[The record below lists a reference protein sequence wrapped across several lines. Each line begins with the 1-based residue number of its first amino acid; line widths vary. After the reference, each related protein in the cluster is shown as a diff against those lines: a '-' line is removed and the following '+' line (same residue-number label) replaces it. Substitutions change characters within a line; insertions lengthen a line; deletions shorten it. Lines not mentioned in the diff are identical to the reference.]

1 VPSHSEGWQ
10 GDLLLS
16 QSKRYIGKVCI
27 TYIVIHMSTQKNT
40 NLTIDEDLLA
50 WVDQNIETKKRFGSR
65 SHAVNYALFRTKNQ
79 GTRIF
84 RNIFSQSVG
93 ATEMELH
100 TEPAEGIVKIES
112 VTVTNFSSQSGK
124 IAIGILIPK
133 NGNPEWHPIGEPWT
147 NVEANSPRFF
157 DKTFYL
163 EKGDIVYAK
172 FERINLN
179 DNIRFSKLELN
190 VHGTYLEFDYS

>member
-1 VPSHSEGWQ
+1 M
-10 GDLLLS
+10 
-16 QSKRYIGKVCI
+16 CI
-27 TYIVIHMSTQKNT
+27 NYTVINTSTQKNT

-50 WVDQNIETKKRFGSR
+50 WVDQNIENKKRFGSR

-84 RNIFSQSVG
+84 RSISSKSVG
-93 ATEMELH
+93 ATEMELY

-112 VTVTNFSSQSGK
+112 LTVINFSSHSGK
-124 IAIGILIPK
+124 ITIGILIPK

-147 NVEANSPRFF
+147 NVGANSPCFF

-172 FERINLN
+172 FERINLK
-179 DNIRFSKLELN
+179 DNICFSKLELN
-190 VHGTYLEFDYS
+190 VHGTYLEFD